1 MRPVTETGLP
11 TTSTWLSELRLYAA
25 KRLGQAS
32 LALTVAA
39 FAAAKLA
46 RKLQP

>member
-1 MRPVTETGLP
+1 MPPVTETGLP
-11 TTSTWLSELRLYAA
+11 MTSTWREELRLYVA

-39 FAAAKLA
+39 FAAARLA
-46 RKLQP
+46 RKVKP